1 MYRGATDRRGHFMMA
16 GFEVFIFI
24 ALGATLLMV
33 IASIVLQKS
42 MPEKK
47 KQYLRF
53 GFLGLLIL
61 SLGIF
66 IFSFYIGGWQGIGY
80 GFMAISILVGT
91 LLGGLI
97 NVVTDF
103 MRRSKLINKQE

>member
-1 MYRGATDRRGHFMMA
+1 MA

-24 ALGATLLMV
+24 ALGVSLLMV
-33 IASIVLQKS
+33 IASVVLQKN

-47 KQYLRF
+47 KHYLRF
-53 GFLGLLIL
+53 GFLGLLVI

-66 IFSFYIGGWQGIGY
+66 IFSFIIGGWVGIGY

-91 LLGGLI
+91 LLGGLVNI
-97 NVVTDF
+97 VTDSF
-103 MRRSKLINKQE
+103 RRSENKQE

>member
-1 MYRGATDRRGHFMMA
+1 ME

-24 ALGATLLMV
+24 ALGAALLMV
-33 IASIVLQKS
+33 IASVVLEKS
-42 MPEKK
+42 VPEKK

-53 GFLGLLIL
+53 VFLGLLII

-66 IFSFYIGGWQGIGY
+66 IFSFIIGGWEGIGF
-80 GFMAISILVGT
+80 GFMAISILAGT

-97 NVVTDF
+97 NVVTDAF
-103 MRRSKLINKQE
+103 RRSENKQE